1 MSFLAMVIMIAT
13 AATIVLTVFY
23 CANVDMDGLSE
34 YHADKRGGRERVGLR
49 QLEPAHSPSATRRV
63 LVDARE
69 ASSSSEC
76 GQV

>member
-1 MSFLAMVIMIAT
+1 MAMAL
-13 AATIVLTVFY
+13 VLTVFY

-34 YHADKRGGRERVGLR
+34 YHADERGGRERVGLR
-49 QLEPAHSPSATRRV
+49 QFKPAHSPSATRRI

-69 ASSSSEC
+69 APSSSEC